1 MYEKYITSPVPWIKE
16 IPSHWALIRGKNL
29 YRKMQRP
36 VRKEDGVVTCFRDG
50 TVTLRKNRRTT
61 GFTESLQ
68 EIGYQGIKKGD
79 LVIHVMDAFAG
90 SIGVSDSDGK
100 GTPVYNVCQAI
111 GDSNNFYF
119 ALLLREMAR
128 TGYIQSLYRGI
139 RERSSDFR
147 FEVFASQFYPVPP
160 HDEQEQIVRF
170 LDWKVSAINRLI
182 NVKRKQIK
190 QIESLKKTIIHR
202 VVTKGLHNV
211 RMKDSGIE
219 WIGNIPDNWNVAQVR
234 RCYNVILGKML
245 SPQPSSMADTWEKYV
260 CAKDVHFNGVSL
272 NDLKSMWFSG
282 AEKKQY
288 QLFDGDLLVV
298 EGGAGAGNSAIVRE
312 LKGQKIYVQNS
323 IHIIRPKNP
332 AMLNDY
338 LCYWLTDIVGRGYM
352 NYICSVATIPHF
364 TKDKVMSTMMP
375 IPSVEQQCEI
385 VLYLDEQCA
394 KVDNEITAIKQV
406 CEKLQDLKARLISD
420 VVTGKI
426 DVRGVEVPEFAP
438 VEEETGGTEPVDME
452 DNDLFGFP
460 NSLPSLSC

>member
-29 YRKMQRP
+29 YKKMQRP

-147 FEVFASQFYPVPP
+147 FEVFASQFYPIPP
-160 HDEQEQIVRF
+160 RDEQEQIVRF

-182 NVKRKQIK
+182 NLRRKEIKFLEDVREIIICNSVYGINTNSKPIINEIEHINIPSHWKRMRIK
-190 QIESLKKTIIHR
+190 NLFDMRDERNHKALQDVNLLSLYAKLGVIQNKDIEYSMGNHARTAEGYKKVYKNDIVVNIILCWMGAVGISLYDGVTSPAYDVYIPRQNVCSQYYHYLFRTKIFSDECYKAGKGIMAMRWRVYSPQFRNICVPYPPIIEQIEIVNYLVRKCKIIENHIQLIH
-202 VVTKGLHNV
+202 GQIENLH
-211 RMKDSGIE
+211 
-219 WIGNIPDNWNVAQVR
+219 
-234 RCYNVILGKML
+234 
-245 SPQPSSMADTWEKYV
+245 
-260 CAKDVHFNGVSL
+260 
-272 NDLKSMWFSG
+272 
-282 AEKKQY
+282 
-288 QLFDGDLLVV
+288 
-298 EGGAGAGNSAIVRE
+298 
-312 LKGQKIYVQNS
+312 
-323 IHIIRPKNP
+323 
-332 AMLNDY
+332 
-338 LCYWLTDIVGRGYM
+338 
-352 NYICSVATIPHF
+352 
-364 TKDKVMSTMMP
+364 
-375 IPSVEQQCEI
+375 
-385 VLYLDEQCA
+385 
-394 KVDNEITAIKQV
+394 
-406 CEKLQDLKARLISD
+406 DLKARLISD

-438 VEEETGGTEPVDME
+438 VEEEAGTDIVEEEVSE
-452 DNDLFGFP
+452 
-460 NSLPSLSC
+460 

>member
-29 YRKMQRP
+29 YKKMQRP

-160 HDEQEQIVRF
+160 RDEQEQIVRF

-182 NVKRKQIK
+182 NLRRKEITALENLKRSIIYHAVTHGIK
-190 QIESLKKTIIHR
+190 P
-202 VVTKGLHNV
+202 NV
-211 RMKDSGIE
+211 PMKDSGVQ
-219 WIGNIPDNWNVAQVR
+219 WIGKIPEHWEIIKLKAVSSMRAGNNLTATQINPNEGGYQVYGGNGQRGFYDDYNIDGEFLLIGRQGALCGNVHKVKGKIWATDHAVITRLMQEMNIDYGYYLLLAMNLNQYSSDTAAQPGLSV
-234 RCYNVILGKML
+234 NVIKNLYTVLPPIKE
-245 SPQPSSMADTWEKYV
+245 QIDISS
-260 CAKDVHFNGVSL
+260 SL
-272 NDLKSMWFSG
+272 VDKCS
-282 AEKKQY
+282 
-288 QLFDGDLLVV
+288 QLNKTMDYTMQ
-298 EGGAGAGNSAIVRE
+298 AI
-312 LKGQKIYVQNS
+312 
-323 IHIIRPKNP
+323 
-332 AMLNDY
+332 
-338 LCYWLTDIVGRGYM
+338 
-352 NYICSVATIPHF
+352 SV
-364 TKDKVMSTMMP
+364 
-375 IPSVEQQCEI
+375 
-385 VLYLDEQCA
+385 
-394 KVDNEITAIKQV
+394 
-406 CEKLQDLKARLISD
+406 LQELKARLISD

-438 VEEETGGTEPVDME
+438 VEEEAGEEETVLAEE
-452 DNDLFGFP
+452 EANEQA
-460 NSLPSLSC
+460 